1 MNYKEIV
8 DLIKNTCEEHY
19 FINQVGYGNL
29 SDLNTPEDEEPP
41 LYPYAFLNPVSIS
54 QSNNTG
60 SLSLNLIIM
69 TQTYEN
75 ETSELTEQ
83 SNCVRYINDV
93 ISHINMNLVNPDVEF
108 VTPFTITPFK
118 ERFSDDVVGAT
129 ANITINF
136 SSLFNDCDSAFL
148 RPPNSFSITGFTNND
163 NTSVDDREFNG
174 TWRRID
180 NNLVIDTNSST
191 YLCYEDATILTYKQD
206 GTDNLIIS
214 ASITTP
220 IAILGKPN
228 TPYDGCNSPY
238 GGLNIGLFVN
248 VTIGIGS
255 VNWNRYNGQYF
266 LKEGTY
272 NIYNANQD
280 ILTIKYID

>member
-1 MNYKEIV
+1 MKYKEIV

-41 LYPYAFLNPVSIS
+41 LYPYAFINPVSIS
-54 QSNNTG
+54 QSNNIG
-60 SLSLNLIIM
+60 SLSINLIMM

-75 ETSELTEQ
+75 ETSELTQQ
-83 SNCVRYINDV
+83 SNCIKYINDV

-148 RPPNSFSITGFTNND
+148 RPPNSFSITGFTND
-163 NTSVDDREFNG
+163 GGGIDDTQFNG

-180 NNLVIDTNSST
+180 TNLVLDAGLST

-206 GTDNLIIS
+206 GTDNLIVS
-214 ASITTP
+214 ANIDTP
-220 IAILGKPN
+220 IAILGNPIIA
-228 TPYDGCNSPY
+228 YDGCNSTY
-238 GGLNIGLFVN
+238 GGFNVGLFAN
-248 VTIGIGS
+248 VTIGS
-255 VNWNRYNGQYF
+255 NSKNWLKYNGQYF

-272 NIYNANQD
+272 NILNSQQD
-280 ILTIKYID
+280 IVTIKYID

>member
-148 RPPNSFSITGFTNND
+148 RPPNSFSITGFTFD
-163 NTSVDDREFNG
+163 GGGIDDREFNG

-180 NNLVIDTNSST
+180 TNLVVDANLST

-214 ASITTP
+214 ASMTTP
-220 IAILGKPN
+220 IAILAKPII
-228 TPYDGCNSPY
+228 PYDGCNSTY
-238 GGLNIGLFVN
+238 GGLNVGLFVN
-248 VTIGIGS
+248 VTIGSGS

-272 NIYNANQD
+272 NIYNAQQD
-280 ILTIKYID
+280 IVTIKYID

>member
-41 LYPYAFLNPVSIS
+41 LYPYAFINPVSIS

-60 SLSLNLIIM
+60 SLSVNLIMM

-75 ETSELTEQ
+75 ETNELIQQ
-83 SNCVRYINDV
+83 SNCIKYINDV
-93 ISHINMNLVNPDVEF
+93 IAHINMNLDNPDVEF

-136 SSLFNDCDSAFL
+136 SSLFNDCTSPYCIDYQTIC
-148 RPPNSFSITGFTNND
+148 NSTNYP
-163 NTSVDDREFNG
+163 EGLAG
-174 TWRRID
+174 T
-180 NNLVIDTNSST
+180 
-191 YLCYEDATILTYKQD
+191 LTYWQNATFEGGTSNNYKINCGGDYAMYTGTGVLGDPIIYGAWDVNGD
-206 GTDNLIIS
+206 GTLLQWQRGIITDGTIDCGNT
-214 ASITTP
+214 ITY
-220 IAILGKPN
+220 IAVPTTKTELLLCG
-228 TPYDGCNSPY
+228 
-238 GGLNIGLFVN
+238 
-248 VTIGIGS
+248 
-255 VNWNRYNGQYF
+255 
-266 LKEGTY
+266 GTY
-272 NIYNANQD
+272 YPLNKSQIRFGACQ
-280 ILTIKYID
+280 